1 MARRPTSSAN
11 GTAAYDAF
19 MESEN
24 DMQISLIKDKVG
36 ALRDVAIQIN
46 GHIKEDNAMLDGLG
60 SSFDSAG
67 GLLGGTMKR
76 LGALTNSTGNCT
88 LVYLVAF
95 VLFVFLLLWR
105 LTK

>member
-1 MARRPTSSAN
+1 MERRPTSRGHGS
-11 GTAAYDAF
+11 AAYDAYL
-19 MESEN
+19 ESEN
-24 DMQISLIKDKVG
+24 DMQIGLISSKVG

-76 LGALTNSTGNCT
+76 LGALTNSSGNCT
-88 LVYLVAF
+88 MVYLVAF